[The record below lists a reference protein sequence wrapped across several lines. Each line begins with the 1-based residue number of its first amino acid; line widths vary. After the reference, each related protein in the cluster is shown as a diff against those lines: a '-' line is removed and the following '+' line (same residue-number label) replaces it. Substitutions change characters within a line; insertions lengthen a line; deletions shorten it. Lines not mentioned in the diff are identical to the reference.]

1 MNADQLHEDLDLEL
15 DGALEGPAREALL
28 ARLAEDPALAEER
41 ERLVAVHS
49 ALAAARI
56 TPRAGFASEVVQALP
71 AAAWEGRTM
80 SAWRWP
86 FAMLLVIG
94 GAAAALFGGAAA
106 ELESAAPSLT
116 AFAAL
121 ARLFSSALL
130 AGAGLL
136 GATWSGLGIGLAQW
150 LLSSRLHL
158 LAAALVLVGLNVLL
172 VRLLRP
178 TERRAAGAI
187 GRGAGER
194 RR

>member
-1 MNADQLHEDLDLEL
+1 M
-15 DGALEGPAREALL
+15 
-28 ARLAEDPALAEER
+28 
-41 ERLVAVHS
+41 
-49 ALAAARI
+49 
-56 TPRAGFASEVVQALP
+56 
-71 AAAWEGRTM
+71 
-80 SAWRWP
+80 
-86 FAMLLVIG
+86 IG

-136 GATWSGLGIGLAQW
+136 GATWSRLGIGLAQW

-187 GRGAGER
+187 GRGAGQR
-194 RR
+194 RC